1 MHSKVISNWKGLLK
15 AHGLSSTF
23 ILVTLTTFIFR
34 TFLFFFLFFLLFLSF
49 FFGGKVAQAR
59 ERTAREEEEE
69 EEERGWARAAAAGG
83 GRARFC
89 PRDAGRRGKNEIRRY
104 TVLVRRCTTCK
115 NTQGHPRLPR
125 SSLSYL

>member
-1 MHSKVISNWKGLLK
+1 
-15 AHGLSSTF
+15 
-23 ILVTLTTFIFR
+23 LTTFIFR

-59 ERTAREEEEE
+59 ERTAREEEEEE